1 MARTQKEIDR
11 QINGLK
17 EQRRLLPNFTLF
29 GDNNWEQIDAQLD
42 VLEGKKT
49 PDDFYEDETSED
61 FNDGDNNTYFEAVK
75 ADEWFSGASDEDLFD
90 LTSLK

>member
-1 MARTQKEIDR
+1 MIRTQKEIDR

-42 VLEGKKT
+42 VLEGKQK
-49 PDDFYEDETSED
+49 PDDFYVDESSED
-61 FNDGDNNTYFEAVK
+61 FEDGDNDLYFAAVQ
-75 ADEWFSGASDEDLFD
+75 AEGWLDGSDNEDLFD

>member
-49 PDDFYEDETSED
+49 SED